1 MTKIESKTGKIKHN
15 DERIFNFLSDF
26 NNFEQIVPKDKVSD
40 WSSTGDSCSFKVVGI
55 GSAGMKI
62 IEKEAN
68 KLIKIT
74 SEGESPVSFSLWI
87 QLKKIDDWDTRIKIT
102 VEPQINP
109 VMLGMVKK
117 PLKSFVDSLID
128 QVESFPF

>member
-1 MTKIESKTGKIKHN
+1 MGKIESKTGTIKHS
-15 DERIFNFLSDF
+15 DEVIYNFLSDF

-40 WSSTGDSCSFKVVGI
+40 WSSTTDNCSFKVDGI

-62 IEKEAN
+62 IEKEPH

-74 SEGESPVSFSLWI
+74 SEGNTPVNFQLWI
-87 QLKKIDDWDTRIKIT
+87 QLKKIDEWDTRIKIT
-102 VEPQINP
+102 VEPKINP

-117 PLKSFVDSLID
+117 PLKNFVDSLID
-128 QVESFPF
+128 QVEKIPF